1 MSQSISNTE
10 ARERVLDAAE
20 RLFASK
26 GYASVTLR
34 DIAAEVG
41 IKHTSLYHH
50 VPGGK
55 EELFIEVTERGLDH
69 HRAGLIRA
77 INEAEPD
84 VQARL
89 RAVATWLLS
98 HSPIDLVRMTYSDM
112 PAIAPAQA
120 ERLSELTFGALI
132 LPVVHMLEQAQQRGE
147 IEHHDLGLI
156 AGGFIGMIES
166 LHAVPEYVLEGG
178 VTRLTMAYDLI
189 EVLLNGLRLTG

>member
-1 MSQSISNTE
+1 MSENISNTE

-55 EELFIEVTERGLDH
+55 EELFIEVTERSLDH
-69 HRAGLIRA
+69 HRAGLTQV

-84 VQARL
+84 VEARL
-89 RAVATWLLS
+89 RAVADWLLS
-98 HSPIDLVRMTYSDM
+98 HAPIDLVRMTYSDM

-132 LPVVHMLEQAQQRGE
+132 LPVAHMLEQAQQRGE
-147 IEHHDLGLI
+147 INHHDLGLI
-156 AGGFIGMIES
+156 AGGFLGMIES
-166 LHAVPEYVLEGG
+166 LHAVPDYVLEGG
-178 VTRLTMAYDLI
+178 ITRLTMAYDLI
-189 EVLLNGLRLTG
+189 EVLLMGLRQR